1 MGKLIAKR
9 NILYDGKQ
17 YKVGEELPTYNS
29 EMVKLWIEY
38 DSAAWENEDKSEE
51 DVKTE
56 EAKPKPARKAKGD
69 DL

>member
-9 NILYDGKQ
+9 NILHDGKQ
-17 YKVGEELPTYNS
+17 YKVGEELPTYNP

-38 DSAAWENEDKSEE
+38 GSAVWENEDKPEE
-51 DVKTE
+51 DVKPE
-56 EAKPKPARKAKGD
+56 ETKPKSVRKAKGD